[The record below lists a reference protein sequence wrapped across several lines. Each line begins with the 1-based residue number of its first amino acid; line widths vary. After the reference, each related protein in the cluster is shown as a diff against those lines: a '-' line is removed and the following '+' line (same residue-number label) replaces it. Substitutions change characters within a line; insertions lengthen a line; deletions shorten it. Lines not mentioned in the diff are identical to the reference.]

1 MDTCLHKSVRS
12 GLHFIVCS
20 LGDYICMYV
29 WCFVILSVAAAERCY
44 CFDNNVSEET
54 VLGEQ
59 KVFVVL

>member
-1 MDTCLHKSVRS
+1 
-12 GLHFIVCS
+12 
-20 LGDYICMYV
+20 MYV

-44 CFDNNVSEET
+44 CFDNNVSEKT